1 MAFGFPFKLCS
12 LPWATVN
19 GQNRGLSTICKS
31 INTWVC
37 LCLGF
42 PTYCCMV
49 GCGCRICFLCSYMQQ
64 FYLLSSC
71 KVMAVGLVKLGH
83 FVLLTWAYETF
94 VLFCFVSGNEY
105 CLNRV
110 YCEHYFLQFLIF
122 AIHRWKLSTLKILFF
137 NQPNEYFCNFMILFC
152 STGNV
157 FSMRI
162 SVLWL
167 PTVCGQLCLYCFLPI
182 NTFMKL
188 FLIASISFSIW
199 AVLCFSESFERAHAG
214 NLCGEVI
221 SSVHMNSYLLKPLVI
236 SFKTLWNFNF

>member
-1 MAFGFPFKLCS
+1 M
-12 LPWATVN
+12 
-19 GQNRGLSTICKS
+19 
-31 INTWVC
+31 C

-42 PTYCCMV
+42 PTYCCMIV
-49 GCGCRICFLCSYMQQ
+49 EYASFAAICSNFICLVLVRWCAW
-64 FYLLSSC
+64 
-71 KVMAVGLVKLGH
+71 KVSAVHWEIRSPSLVKLGP
-83 FVLLTWAYETF
+83 FVLLTWTYETF

-105 CLNRV
+105 YLNRV
-110 YCEHYFLQFLIF
+110 YCKHYFLQFLIF

-137 NQPNEYFCNFMILFC
+137 DQPNEYFCNFMILFC

-188 FLIASISFSIW
+188 FLIASISFSVW

-214 NLCGEVI
+214 NVCGEMI